1 MDIYL
6 DFNVNL
12 DKPEI
17 KALAF
22 DYNTSTGYHNGRRYE
37 NDDPYEGTVLRNGKI
52 GELFLDVPEPP
63 SSKWR
68 VGAIKIQDKYSTT
81 KSFDIPLLINE
92 KWSIDKVVWG
102 TNGGKP
108 VIVSSTPMSRT
119 SIISVYENNILVAPV
134 FYLFLHIDV
143 PSTTENRISNWLRN
157 YDHQGNSQ
165 DLLVLI
171 KAKLTE
177 YQVDESQF
185 LLESSVRISCNS
197 APQLRDPN
205 ARARLLCLH
214 KQIDENGKFR
224 DTHFSSSS
232 VVNPKDMFRL
242 QSANGVCGDFEDPVI
257 FPDLS
262 NADNEPKP
270 STYSDWSNEQSIRL
284 RFHSERIAATDS
296 PSQDETHTID
306 ATPGTE
312 MQVLDRAL
320 EQIIS
325 NSDPVCTPGTLTS
338 SRYKVTTIVSFPE
351 YKIEW
356 RTKRIEIGCSR
367 VTINLPVLR
376 QRNASLNLYI
386 FIVYPKD
393 MSGTSFKILKSCA
406 ISAALVGGVLGSVTG
421 NFAVAVVTFN
431 KVFKICVEVR
441 VKECFDGGP
450 LMLKV
455 IDRDWYDVS

>member
-143 PSTTENRISNWLRN
+143 PSTTENRI
-157 YDHQGNSQ
+157 
-165 DLLVLI
+165 
-171 KAKLTE
+171 
-177 YQVDESQF
+177 
-185 LLESSVRISCNS
+185 
-197 APQLRDPN
+197 
-205 ARARLLCLH
+205 
-214 KQIDENGKFR
+214 
-224 DTHFSSSS
+224 
-232 VVNPKDMFRL
+232 
-242 QSANGVCGDFEDPVI
+242 
-257 FPDLS
+257 
-262 NADNEPKP
+262 
-270 STYSDWSNEQSIRL
+270 
-284 RFHSERIAATDS
+284 
-296 PSQDETHTID
+296 
-306 ATPGTE
+306 
-312 MQVLDRAL
+312 
-320 EQIIS
+320 
-325 NSDPVCTPGTLTS
+325 
-338 SRYKVTTIVSFPE
+338 
-351 YKIEW
+351 
-356 RTKRIEIGCSR
+356 
-367 VTINLPVLR
+367 
-376 QRNASLNLYI
+376 
-386 FIVYPKD
+386 
-393 MSGTSFKILKSCA
+393 
-406 ISAALVGGVLGSVTG
+406 
-421 NFAVAVVTFN
+421 
-431 KVFKICVEVR
+431 
-441 VKECFDGGP
+441 
-450 LMLKV
+450 
-455 IDRDWYDVS
+455 